1 MKSGGSK
8 ALANQQAQALAA
20 QQAQA
25 ALSNDSVAGDS
36 AIVQAGGTADATN
49 MQPNNSLLSRNR
61 AKKGLAGSLG
71 LNT

>member
-1 MKSGGSK
+1 MKIGGGNSK

-25 ALSNDSVAGDS
+25 ALSNQNVASES
-36 AIVQAGGTADATN
+36 AIVQSGGTA
-49 MQPNNSLLSRNR
+49 NSLTTQQSQMPNR
-61 AKKGLAGSLG
+61 KARKGLAGSLG